1 MRDDYIS
8 SPNPKRLY
16 RSRDKVIAGVCGG
29 IADRMGWDPTLT
41 RIVAAI
47 MLFGGVGF
55 IIPVYLVIWA
65 ITPYQPYRPRNL
77 TPDEER
83 FWTSVSDRPKETF
96 SNIRYKFK
104 DMDDRLA
111 RMERAVTSEE
121 WKLRRE
127 FRDLEGRENTR
138 ALRRL
143 LPAAAPDKAEPTEP
157 QDTRRGTPWLAT
169 FRSNCLAPPR
179 CSPLASS
186 ASPSARASES
196 FTSTPAT

>member
-29 IADRMGWDPTLT
+29 IADRMGWDPTVT
-41 RIVAAI
+41 RIGAAV
-47 MLFGGVGF
+47 L
-55 IIPVYLVIWA
+55 
-65 ITPYQPYRPRNL
+65 NL

-83 FWTSVSDRPKETF
+83 FWTSVSDRPRETF

-127 FRDLEGRENTR
+127 FRDLEGR
-138 ALRRL
+138 
-143 LPAAAPDKAEPTEP
+143 
-157 QDTRRGTPWLAT
+157 
-169 FRSNCLAPPR
+169 
-179 CSPLASS
+179 
-186 ASPSARASES
+186 
-196 FTSTPAT
+196 